1 MECQLFLFQC
11 FVSLNFVY
19 LQIVKLQLENLFYYL
34 FIYLL
39 YLNLIPHYFCH
50 RVDTSCSGSI
60 KSYECG
66 STLWNLDYLP
76 DVSLNRVLSQKT
88 RSITLQLKGRIVVR
102 NIDKQHI
109 DLFSFIGLRP
119 CDYY

>member
-1 MECQLFLFQC
+1 MSTF
-11 FVSLNFVY
+11 FVSMFR
-19 LQIVKLQLENLFYYL
+19 LFEFRLLANCEAPVGKFILL
-34 FIYLL
+34 FIHLF
-39 YLNLIPHYFCH
+39 IVTHYFCH
-50 RVDTSCSGSI
+50 RIDTSCSGSI